1 MTPAPEISGAAPV
14 RILRLRLRG
23 FRSYGTEPREVDL
36 DAPLTV
42 VRGDNSQGKTA
53 TAEAIEFL
61 FTGSSSRRDL
71 FGGAKAEYERMLA
84 NVHLPEGDTEVWVE
98 ADIRCSDGLVRT
110 IRRALTA
117 DYSPTSE
124 CESELTIDGEKTSEL
139 GVLGIPFGEPPL
151 AAPVLLQH
159 NLRYVLS
166 TEPNKRAAYFRSLL
180 DLTDLDVVRNAV
192 SRAKD
197 RVASLPPLPRATKLS
212 TLADLAR
219 ENPAALTAI
228 RKVAKSK
235 NQQELSKAL
244 VVAATALNPVVTSS
258 SPDEAISSLRSAIS
272 FAEEKVFPIGAL
284 TPDMDRIPAPM
295 VVDELAANI
304 DTYQERLA
312 DVDAQVVRLTPI
324 FAAVLNHQDFDALS
338 ELTPCPVCN
347 DGVLGPDRIARMRNQ
362 LTMSSDVQEAARRVI
377 EQLKLTLATVDR
389 IVLELSSGLPQAVRW
404 QDGRWTE
411 VSAHRDALSAP
422 ENDSGAVLDWVD
434 VARGYAARA
443 DVGMERLRGLRD
455 QIKGLVGTAVRNAEE
470 RIEIEGDLAPLIA
483 QTDACVATVAN
494 EMRGLR
500 ELVDELHEELG
511 EKLQTAEL
519 PAGTRDVLDLLE
531 HREELFEEQRV
542 KDQRQKVKRR
552 VEATGRVIQAAERA
566 QLDNRFETM
575 GDGISRWWAT
585 LRPEELVRFGG
596 VDRRASGR
604 RFVNLTAELG
614 VSEDVPPQVRD
625 AVGVFSDSQLNALG
639 LSAFLARQQLLRSP
653 VVILDDPIPGYD
665 PDHQDTFA
673 AFTVQALLEDRVQII
688 LLSHNP
694 ALVSG
699 VIGRHQHVDALHYRV
714 SLPQALEGSLVTNE
728 DDFFGRMLKEAKSH
742 LTAKSEEGRKAAS
755 AALRRATERLAKQIL
770 AAARTNNGNQTTVAS
785 FQGKMLGDLIPQ
797 VIPYALV
804 DDEPGKWNTIGTIL
818 NPGNH
823 DAPVASE
830 QSLGVALGDLRRI
843 SKDHSKHWGGLPR

>member
-1 MTPAPEISGAAPV
+1 MTTAPEVSGDAPV

-42 VRGDNSQGKTA
+42 IRGDNSQGKTA
-53 TAEAIEFL
+53 TAEAMEFL
-61 FTGSSSRRDL
+61 FTGFSSRRDL

-84 NVHLPEGDTEVWVE
+84 NVHLPEGDAKVWVE
-98 ADIRCSDGLVRT
+98 ADIRCVDGVVRT
-110 IRRALTA
+110 IRRVLTA

-124 CESELTIDGEKTSEL
+124 CESELTIDGEGSTEL
-139 GVLGIPFGEPPL
+139 GLLGIPFGEPPL

-180 DLTDLDVVRNAV
+180 DLTDLDIVRNAV

-197 RVASLPPLPRATKLS
+197 RVASLPPLPRVTRLS

-219 ENPAALTAI
+219 DNSAAAAAI

-235 NQQELSKAL
+235 SQQELSEAL
-244 VVAATALNPVVTSS
+244 VVTAAALNPAVTGS

-272 FAEEKVFPIGAL
+272 LAEEKVFPIGAL
-284 TPDMDRIPAPM
+284 TPDLDRIPAPV
-295 VVDELAANI
+295 VVDDLITNI
-304 DTYQERLA
+304 DTYRERLA

-324 FAAVLNHQDFDALS
+324 FAAVLNHQDFDALL
-338 ELTPCPVCN
+338 EPTPCPVCD
-347 DGVLGPDRIARMRNQ
+347 DGVLDPDRIARIRNQ
-362 LTMSSDVQEAARRVI
+362 LATSSDVQEAARTVI
-377 EQLKLTLATVDR
+377 EQLNSTLATVDH
-389 IVLELSSGLPQAVRW
+389 IGLELSSGLPQATRW
-404 QDGRWTE
+404 QDERWTE
-411 VSAHRDALSAP
+411 VLGHHDALRARQE
-422 ENDSGAVLDWVD
+422 ENGTILDWAD
-434 VARGYAARA
+434 AARGYAARA
-443 DVGMERLRGLRD
+443 ELGMERLRGVRS
-455 QIKGLVGTAVRNAEE
+455 QIKGLVDTAVRNVEK
-470 RIEIEGDLAPLIA
+470 RVEIQGDIAPLIA
-483 QTDACVATVAN
+483 QADACVVAVAN

-500 ELVDELHEELG
+500 GLVDELHEELG
-511 EKLQTAEL
+511 EKLQTAKL

-531 HREELFEEQRV
+531 HRDELFEEQRIN
-542 KDQRQKVKRR
+542 DQRQQVKRR
-552 VEATGRVIQAAERA
+552 VEATGRAIQTAERA
-566 QLDNRFETM
+566 QLDNRFDKM

-614 VSEDVPPQVRD
+614 VSEDTPPQVRD

-639 LSAFLARQQLLRSP
+639 LSAFLARQQLLGSP
-653 VVILDDPIPGYD
+653 VVILDDPLPGYD

-673 AFTVQALLEDRVQII
+673 ASTVQALLEDGVQII

-694 ALVSG
+694 ALASS
-699 VIGRHQHVDALHYRV
+699 VIGRHQHVNALHYRV
-714 SLPQALEGSLVTNE
+714 SLPPGLEGSLVTNE
-728 DDFFGRMLKEAKSH
+728 DDFVGRMLTEAKSH
-742 LTAKSEEGRKAAS
+742 LTKKSEEGRKDAS

-770 AAARTNNGNQTTVAS
+770 AAARTCNGDPTTVSS
-785 FQGKMLGDLIPQ
+785 FQGKMLGDLIPL
-797 VIPYALV
+797 VIPYAV
-804 DDEPGKWNTIGTIL
+804 GDGESGKWGTFGAIL

-843 SKDHSKHWGGLPR
+843 AKDHSKHWGGLPR